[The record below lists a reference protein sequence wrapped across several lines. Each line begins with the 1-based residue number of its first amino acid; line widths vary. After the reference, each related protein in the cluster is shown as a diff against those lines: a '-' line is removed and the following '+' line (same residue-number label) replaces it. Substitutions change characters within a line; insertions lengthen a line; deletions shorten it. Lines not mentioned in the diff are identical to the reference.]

1 MKNIS
6 CFLAF
11 SSCAFPLA
19 LGLLLLASCGS
30 PNTPLDAETRQF
42 IDSAATEQIR
52 VAQHHIDS
60 NCTYIR
66 YHGMQ
71 HLVDSIKQV
80 RLREIEEQL
89 KTVPR

>member
-1 MKNIS
+1 MKNTS
-6 CFLAF
+6 CLL
-11 SSCAFPLA
+11 FPTFC
-19 LGLLLLASCGS
+19 LLLFASCGS
-30 PNTPLDAETRQF
+30 PSTPLDAETRQF

-52 VAQHHIDS
+52 IAQHHIDS

-66 YHGMQ
+66 YQGMQ
-71 HLVDSIKQV
+71 KLVDSIKQV

>member
-1 MKNIS
+1 
-6 CFLAF
+6 
-11 SSCAFPLA
+11 
-19 LGLLLLASCGS
+19 LLLASCGS

-52 VAQHHIDS
+52 IAQQSLDS
-60 NCTYIR
+60 NCTFSR

-71 HLVDSIKQV
+71 KLVDSIKQV